1 MIRFHTRRFMQ
12 EHINLTDPTLAATL
26 ELVYLSLTLESLRH
40 KRGTAIDVG
49 AHRGDVTAAL
59 SDMGFRVLAVEPQ
72 PTMTRRLADRFR
84 ALLDLDLL
92 HIERCAASNRRG
104 VGTMYLGSAST
115 VNTLERDWTRVA
127 FPEEFRSPE
136 KIDVPLYTIAE
147 LAEAAGFERPA
158 FVKIDVEGHELPAL
172 QGLFRAT
179 LANEPPPVIMFEANQ
194 RFPDA
199 VRQCLALL
207 DATGY
212 GQFDIFIR
220 EGIAPIAAERF
231 GRSAPSPGTPGEGWG
246 EGDFER
252 SASGCA
258 KSPSP
263 LPSPGV
269 PGEGDSAAQ
278 VRESGPGLPAAW
290 HACNNRYFYANII
303 AYHSSV
309 APKILPADPVQ
320 FLESYQLEAARDVLR
335 RGLRL
340 EQSEP
345 TPVHAIWSDARQELR
360 KYILESDWRDFLSH
374 PVCKHMF
381 FRGRWGAGQDE
392 ELAALSSSEFG
403 RELLQN
409 HRDPQAGVP
418 RLSEKLPGLST
429 NMLGMLY
436 YLHRV
441 EQQCQGTLPQRVIE
455 VGGGYGAFALAY
467 LRQNP
472 SASYVIVD
480 LPEMLAIQHYFLS
493 LAMPERRITF
503 AAGMDA
509 QPEPGQILLLPA
521 RRLGEVSLS
530 CDLLFSTFGFSE
542 LPRELQQQIESTGY
556 FDASRIFLAGQFASE
571 FPDLNLVHHDEVVGA
586 ARQRFTQVQIERFH
600 TGDNYLLIGSRS
612 AA

>member
-1 MIRFHTRRFMQ
+1 MHET
-12 EHINLTDPTLAATL
+12 INLTDPTLAATL
-26 ELVYLSLTLESLRH
+26 ELVYLAQTLESLRH
-40 KRGTAIDVG
+40 KRGSAIDVG

-72 PTMTRRLADRFR
+72 PMMTRRLADRFR

-136 KIDVPLYTIAE
+136 KMDVPLYTIAE
-147 LAEAAGFERPA
+147 LAEASGFERPA

-172 QGLFRAT
+172 QGLFRET

-199 VRQCLALL
+199 VRECLALL
-207 DATGY
+207 KATEY
-212 GQFDIFIR
+212 SQFDIFIR

-231 GRSAPSPGTPGEGWG
+231 S
-246 EGDFER
+246 D
-252 SASGCA
+252 
-258 KSPSP
+258 
-263 LPSPGV
+263 
-269 PGEGDSAAQ
+269 AQ
-278 VRESGPGLPAAW
+278 LPATW
-290 HACNNRYFYANII
+290 NTCNSRYFYANII
-303 AYHSSV
+303 AYHASV
-309 APKILPADPVQ
+309 DPGVLPADPVA

-340 EQSEP
+340 EQSDP
-345 TPVHAIWSDARQELR
+345 VPVHAIWSQARHALR
-360 KYILESDWRDFLSH
+360 KYIVENDWRDFLSH

-381 FRGRWGAGQDE
+381 FRGRWGAGQDQ
-392 ELAALSSSEFG
+392 ELAALSSSAFG
-403 RELLQN
+403 RKLLET
-409 HRDPQAGVP
+409 HRDPKAGAP
-418 RLSEKLPGLST
+418 RLSEKLPQLST

-436 YLHRV
+436 YLQRV
-441 EQQCQGTLPQRVIE
+441 HEQCDATLPQRVIE

-467 LRQNP
+467 MRQNP
-472 SASYVIVD
+472 TAAYVIID
-480 LPEMLAIQHYFLS
+480 LPEMLAIQHYFIS

-521 RRLGEVSLS
+521 SRVDQVPLS

-542 LPRELQQQIESTGY
+542 LPREFQKQIESTGY
-556 FDASRIFLAGQFASE
+556 FDASWIFLAGQFASE

-586 ARQRFTQVQIERFH
+586 ARQRFSQVQVERFH
-600 TGDNYLLIGSRS
+600 TGENYLLIGSRS